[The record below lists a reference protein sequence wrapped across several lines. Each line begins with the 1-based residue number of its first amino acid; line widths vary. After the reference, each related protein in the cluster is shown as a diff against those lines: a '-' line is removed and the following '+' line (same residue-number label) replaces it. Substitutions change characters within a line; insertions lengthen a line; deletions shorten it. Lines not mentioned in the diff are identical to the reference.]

1 MKWDPVFGSKM
12 LVSLLFVAIF
22 TIGYW
27 DKLPLAAIWSLSTNW
42 MLWRRSNAD
51 STFTWPTVWFAGVFG
66 FGIAILGCF
75 LDLFHS
81 TRSMMVL
88 CSLIGPAMGLHC
100 FFLERA
106 RRIEM
111 GAPIPPESNAG

>member
-27 DKLPLAAIWSLSTNW
+27 DKLPLAAIWSISTNW
-42 MLWRRSNAD
+42 MLWRRSIAD
-51 STFTWPTVWFAGVFG
+51 STFTWPTVWLVSILG
-66 FGIAILGCF
+66 FGVGILGYS
-75 LDLFHS
+75 LDLYDS
-81 TRSMMVL
+81 KCSMMVL

-106 RRIEM
+106 RRIGM
-111 GAPIPPESNAG
+111 GSPIPPDSNAG